1 MCVVGS
7 EKNAL
12 VQQKGLQ
19 LVHVLSG
26 TFAGELRLSGR
37 SHFRVCDI
45 PVIRHVSTKPLLFS
59 LFFDILMVKAAA
71 ISSISCRGARI

>member
-26 TFAGELRLSGR
+26 TFAGKLRLSGR
-37 SHFRVCDI
+37 AHFRACDI
-45 PVIRHVSTKPLLFS
+45 L
-59 LFFDILMVKAAA
+59 
-71 ISSISCRGARI
+71 